1 MFKEILKFFSGNIKT
16 EKKSIEKKMD
26 SFEDIPVKVVSSML
40 IDSDSTSYDF
50 NTLINEAYPSK
61 NGLYPH
67 EILVLKYAST
77 YFIGETN
84 FQKFWLSD
92 YGVRDVNKI
101 LKKLTNKGFLRET
114 SIEEILEK
122 ETIKKLKE
130 LLKKHNLKVSG
141 NKSELIERLIK
152 STDRQILKSSFSKS
166 YYKNTEL
173 GNEELRE
180 NEYISYIHRNKI
192 MDLNIWRLNQLM
204 NEEPRKSYRDKIW
217 IHLNM
222 SAFKYFGENR
232 FEEYSACRFAMAKFA
247 AEEKKYK
254 QALYLMSEVIFL
266 DLNGV
271 KFFNKKNYPETELLL
286 ENFLPYETSLLKIP
300 RRVLKITKEYIRLSK
315 LQIEEIKEI
324 MLDAMGKSFV
334 SIKIFSPEECRDI
347 LFMEIDEEYRELDL
361 IYEKAYEKSKKV
373 FIN

>member
-1 MFKEILKFFSGNIKT
+1 M
-16 EKKSIEKKMD
+16 
-26 SFEDIPVKVVSSML
+26 
-40 IDSDSTSYDF
+40 
-50 NTLINEAYPSK
+50 
-61 NGLYPH
+61 
-67 EILVLKYAST
+67 
-77 YFIGETN
+77 
-84 FQKFWLSD
+84 
-92 YGVRDVNKI
+92 
-101 LKKLTNKGFLRET
+101 
-114 SIEEILEK
+114 EK

-324 MLDAMGKSFV
+324 ILDAMGKSFV

-361 IYEKAYEKSKKV
+361 IYEKAYEKLKR
-373 FIN
+373 FL